1 MTTDLLAQVSSDRI
15 REHIRRLEGVRHPTV
30 APEALER
37 AADYIHAKLET
48 WGYAVAPQWFNF
60 CGQKFRNI
68 VAMRPGVRQPEAH
81 LLVVAHYDTVEESP
95 GANDNGSG
103 VAVLLEAARV
113 LQPVTFDLTV
123 QFVAVNLEERQRE
136 GPLETAG
143 LFGSRALAEEAR
155 AQAWQIEGVLVLETI
170 ACAGQDIEQKSPE
183 GLPVPLPAVGDFIGV
198 VGNETSSALVMD
210 FVGAT
215 ARHQIPLSV
224 VPLVVPGRGEMLPDT
239 RRSDHASFW
248 DQGYPAVMITDTA
261 NFRSPHY
268 HRPTDTLDRL
278 NVDFAANVCRALVGT
293 VVDLASG
300 AEAQGR

>member
-1 MTTDLLAQVSSDRI
+1 MTKDLLDQVSADRI
-15 REHIRRLEGVRHPTV
+15 REHVRRLEGVRHPTV

-37 AADYIHAKLET
+37 AAGYIHTTLEA
-48 WGYAVAPQWFNF
+48 WGYAVTPQWFDF
-60 CGQKFRNI
+60 RGQEFRNL
-68 VAMRPGVRQPEAH
+68 VATRPGVRQPEARI
-81 LLVVAHYDTVEESP
+81 LVVAHYDTVEASP

-113 LQPVTFDLTV
+113 LQTVPFDRTV
-123 QFVAVNLEERQRE
+123 QFVAVNLEERQQE
-136 GPLETAG
+136 GPLETAC

-170 ACAGQDIEQKSPE
+170 ACAGDDIEQKSPE
-183 GLPVPLPAVGDFIGV
+183 GLPVPLPSVGDFIGV
-198 VGNETSSALVMD
+198 VGNETSSALVAA

-215 ARHQIPLSV
+215 TRHQVSLPV

-268 HRPTDTLDRL
+268 HQPTDTLDRL

-293 VVDLASG
+293 LVDLASG
-300 AEAQGR
+300 AGA

>member
-1 MTTDLLAQVSSDRI
+1 MTADLLAQVSSDWI
-15 REHIRRLEGVRHPTV
+15 RQHVGILEGVRHPTA

-37 AADYIHAKLET
+37 TADYIHAQLASWE
-48 WGYAVAPQWFNF
+48 YPVEPQWFTF
-60 CGQKFRNI
+60 DGREFRNI
-68 VAMRPGVRQPEAH
+68 VATRPGVGQPEAR
-81 LLVVAHYDTVEESP
+81 LLVVAHFDTVEQSP

-103 VAVLLEAARV
+103 VAVLLETARV
-113 LQPVTFDLTV
+113 LQAAAFDRTV

-136 GPLETAG
+136 GPLETAA

-155 AQAWQIEGVLVLETI
+155 AQAREIVGVLVLETV
-170 ACAGQDIEQKSPE
+170 ACAGQDIEQKWPE
-183 GLPVPLPAVGDFIGV
+183 GLPVPLPAMGDFIGV
-198 VGNETSSALVMD
+198 VGNETSSALVTAFM
-210 FVGAT
+210 GAT
-215 ARHQIPLSV
+215 ARHQIPLPV
-224 VPLVVPGRGEMLPDT
+224 VPLIVPGRGEMLPDT

-268 HRPTDTLDRL
+268 HQPTDTLDRL

-300 AEAQGR
+300 AET

>member
-1 MTTDLLAQVSSDRI
+1 MTDLLAQVSSDRI
-15 REHIRRLEGVRHPTV
+15 REHIRKLEGVRHPTV

-37 AADYIHAKLET
+37 AADYIHATLEG
-48 WGYAVAPQWFNF
+48 WGYPVAPQWFTF
-60 CGQKFRNI
+60 RGQEFRNI
-68 VAMRPGVRQPEAH
+68 VATRLGVGQPEAR
-81 LLVVAHYDTVEESP
+81 LLVVAHFDTVEQSP

-103 VAVLLEAARV
+103 VAVLLETARV
-113 LQPVTFDLTV
+113 LQAVTFDRTV
-123 QFVAVNLEERQRE
+123 QFVAVNLEERQWE
-136 GPLETAG
+136 GPLETAC

-183 GLPVPLPAVGDFIGV
+183 GLPTPLPAVGDFIGV
-198 VGNETSSALVMD
+198 VGNETSSALVTA

-215 ARHQIPLSV
+215 ARHQIPLPV
-224 VPLVVPGRGEMLPDT
+224 VPLVVPARGEMLPDT

-261 NFRSPHY
+261 NFRYAHY
-268 HRPTDTLDRL
+268 HQPTDTLDRL
-278 NVDFAANVCRALVGT
+278 NVNFAANVCRAVVGT

-300 AEAQGR
+300 AEA